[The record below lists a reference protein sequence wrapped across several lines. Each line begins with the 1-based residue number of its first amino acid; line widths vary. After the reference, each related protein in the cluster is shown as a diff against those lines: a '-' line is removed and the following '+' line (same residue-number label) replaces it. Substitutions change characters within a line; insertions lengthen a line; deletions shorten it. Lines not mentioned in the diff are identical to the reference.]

1 MYYTFNCY
9 TCKYTCISTHV
20 MHMKHN
26 TCITGVAEVASIVHQ
41 SKLFIF
47 LNNLNK
53 GVVNN
58 SGTGGGALKCSV
70 VVKGSCPQTIFCGL
84 PQMCKNVLQPS
95 LHRRAIVLLGIFKV
109 EYTEKNLLPH
119 SEPSNMLC
127 PLLRFPQYF
136 MPGFI

>member
-20 MHMKHN
+20 IHMKHN

-58 SGTGGGALKCSV
+58 SGMGGGV
-70 VVKGSCPQTIFCGL
+70 EMFCDGKRFMPPDNIL
-84 PQMCKNVLQPS
+84 RP
-95 LHRRAIVLLGIFKV
+95 
-109 EYTEKNLLPH
+109 
-119 SEPSNMLC
+119 PSNV
-127 PLLRFPQYF
+127 
-136 MPGFI
+136 